1 MFSLLFG
8 LGLLV
13 DYEEKKNKKAEENKV
28 SFFSRYI
35 FIGRESGRVR
45 QRSLAQ
51 LPETATD
58 DVSEVRGWEHAG
70 KGKKKKEP
78 ENYYRLPTLHLAP
91 LFARDHL

>member
-1 MFSLLFG
+1 MRKKKI
-8 LGLLV
+8 
-13 DYEEKKNKKAEENKV
+13 EKRKKIKFL
-28 SFFSRYI
+28 FFSRYL